1 MSRRVVFLFLLC
13 CCGFVAQAQQR
24 APNTITGVQKAVEA
38 SSGVEK
44 ETVVN
49 SGNGTV
55 ALLSSE
61 AVTTR
66 KNKVSDSPEQGS
78 GLRELEERKASK
90 SYIRSRMQFRKDLKE
105 ALGESVSPLEE
116 VSESPL
122 GDAVSDKNN
131 TDARAQRAL
140 PAERIAN
147 VSTEAVAGST
157 KEGETQNHSATKADV
172 SDDEEI
178 ASRLQRALAEDKKFD
193 FLDNGTWRLGVLKI
207 TRKQTESV
215 SEAYVR
221 SLLNFKE
228 GDAVS
233 KKNIHASIKRLYESG
248 WVKNCD
254 WGLQKTG
261 EGTFDLHLTLDVCPK
276 VSGFYFEGVKF
287 FKDKE
292 LIAEMK
298 SRVYQPLN
306 EQRLQA
312 DRMRLLD
319 VYHAKGFFDAEVEIG
334 SEPSQEG
341 YEEICV
347 FVKEGR
353 RHKIR
358 SVSFEGVTAFKQS
371 ELKDLLQTKSWNLFS
386 FFSKSGRIEEE
397 KLQEDIETL
406 RNFYINAGYLDVKI
420 DRDDVILER
429 AKKAWTINEEHWN
442 VIFCIDEGECY
453 RINNTTVS
461 SDQPNDNELLRVWIG
476 LREGSAASP
485 VAIENA
491 CEFIREFYGCKGYAT
506 ADVQVKRTFV
516 GDHRMDVHFTVQR
529 GQLYRIHSIYLTG
542 NSHTKSKVILR
553 ELNMAPGDI
562 MDLAR
567 MRRAEARLQNT
578 GFFKSVALIPED
590 CDRPGEKDLRVAVEE
605 NKTGNIA
612 FTGGFDNVSK
622 FNFGITLSQNNFDW
636 QNSKDYF
643 RGAGQKFQIGT
654 SLGKY
659 TKSLE
664 WSFEEPWLYDREL
677 AFGFSNFISV
687 SKLDSKSYKQR
698 RIGGEVYLRKRLFEQ
713 VIGKLYYH
721 LEHFK
726 LTGVDRNNESQ
737 AVLDEQGGRVISKIG
752 FLMERDTRN
761 HFIYPTRGTYISWDN
776 QFAGLG
782 GATKYFR
789 TRVGAAGW
797 YLVSPNHEQVLMVG
811 AKAGYVRGLFGKN
824 VSLYEREFLGGPD
837 DLRGFD
843 YHEVGPKAKDK
854 TETNLGGQM
863 FWFAKTEYS
872 IKLHDIFRVVGFCD
886 VGALYKASNEK
897 YHLPKSGG
905 LNADAGFGFR
915 IHILGTPLRL
925 DFAFPLRTDPYN
937 RKSAPHIAYS
947 FGTSF

>member
-1 MSRRVVFLFLLC
+1 MKRAIGILFVVS
-13 CCGFVAQAQQR
+13 CCGFIAEAREVDSRTLTAIKEDVESDASLVTQHEIIASD
-24 APNTITGVQKAVEA
+24 AGTKVQNSSSLKA
-38 SSGVEK
+38 
-44 ETVVN
+44 N
-49 SGNGTV
+49 
-55 ALLSSE
+55 
-61 AVTTR
+61 
-66 KNKVSDSPEQGS
+66 
-78 GLRELEERKASK
+78 
-90 SYIRSRMQFRKDLKE
+90 
-105 ALGESVSPLEE
+105 ESVSDDGNPKKNQE
-116 VSESPL
+116 
-122 GDAVSDKNN
+122 DAAKNVPK
-131 TDARAQRAL
+131 A
-140 PAERIAN
+140 
-147 VSTEAVAGST
+147 
-157 KEGETQNHSATKADV
+157 SAW
-172 SDDEEI
+172 DE
-178 ASRLQRALAEDKKFD
+178 KFD
-193 FLDNGTWRLGVLKI
+193 FLDNGTWHLGVLKI
-207 TRKQTESV
+207 TRKKTESI
-215 SEAYVR
+215 SEDYVR
-221 SLLNFKE
+221 SLLTFKE
-228 GDAVS
+228 GDAIS
-233 KKNIHASIKRLYESG
+233 KKNIHDSIKRLYDSG
-248 WVKNCD
+248 WIENCD
-254 WGLQKTG
+254 WKLEKTDAQK
-261 EGTFDLHLTLDVCPK
+261 FNLHLTLDVCPK

-287 FKDKE
+287 FKCKE

-298 SRVYQPLN
+298 SRVHQPLN
-306 EQRLQA
+306 EQRLRA

-319 VYHAKGFFDAEVEIG
+319 VYHAKGFFDAEVEV
-334 SEPSQEG
+334 SWEPSQEG
-341 YEEICV
+341 YGEICV
-347 FVKEGR
+347 FVEEGR
-353 RHKIR
+353 RRKIR
-358 SVSFEGVTAFKQS
+358 SVFFEGVTAFKQS
-371 ELKDLLQTKSWNLFS
+371 DLKELLQTKSWNLFS

-406 RNFYINAGYLDVKI
+406 RNFYVSAGYLDVKI

-429 AKKAWTINEEHWN
+429 AEKAWTINEEHWD

-453 RINNTTVS
+453 RINRATVS
-461 SDQPNDNELLRVWIG
+461 SDQPNDNELLQAWIG
-476 LREGSAASP
+476 LREGTAASP

-491 CEFIREFYGCKGYAT
+491 CEFIREFYGCKGYAA

-529 GQLYRIHSIYLTG
+529 GQLYHIHSIYLTG
-542 NSHTKSKVILR
+542 NTHTKSKVILR

-590 CDRPGEKDLRVAVEE
+590 CDGRPNEKDLKVAVEE
-605 NKTGNIA
+605 NKTGSIS

-677 AFGFSNFISV
+677 AFGFSNFLSV

-698 RIGGEVYLRKRLFEQ
+698 RIGGEVYVRKRLFEQ

-761 HFIYPTRGTYISWDN
+761 HFIYPTRGTYLSWDN

-782 GATKYFR
+782 GATKYLR
-789 TRVGAAGW
+789 TRFGAAGW
-797 YLVSPNHEQVLMVG
+797 FLIFPTCEQVLMIG
-811 AKAGYVRGLFGKN
+811 GRAGYVRGIFGKN

-854 TETNLGGQM
+854 TECNLGGQM

-872 IKLHDIFRVVGFCD
+872 IKLHDIFRVVGFAD
-886 VGALYKASNEK
+886 VGALYKAQNEK
-897 YHLPKSGG
+897 YHLSDSGG

-925 DFAFPLRTDPYN
+925 DFAFPLKTDPYN
-937 RKSAPHIAYS
+937 KKSAPHISYS